1 MARLEMKKMRICA
14 LKKYRQPLLEELQR
28 AGMLQLVDEP
38 LPEEGPFEKADT
50 QEVRSEFERSA
61 QSCRQALEVLDQY
74 APEKSSMLSSL
85 EGRTALAPEE
95 WKKRTAGRQELEEVA
110 RRLTE
115 ESEYALH
122 ELLGRVEPTL
132 VLGTALLVG
141 VILLS
146 VMLPLMNIMA
156 ALG

>member
-28 AGMLQLVDEP
+28 AGMIQLVDEP

-50 QEVRSEFERSA
+50 QEERSGYERSA

-74 APEKSSMLSSL
+74 APEKTSMLSSL

-95 WKKRTAGRQELEEVA
+95 WKKRAAGRQELEDVA
-110 RRLTE
+110 RRLV
-115 ESEYALH
+115 S
-122 ELLGRVEPTL
+122 
-132 VLGTALLVG
+132 
-141 VILLS
+141 LS
-146 VMLPLMNIMA
+146 KQVS
-156 ALG
+156 